1 MKQCKSCGGD
11 CGKVCE
17 YKGGESDML
26 TIAYMQGYSDGKKDS
41 NPEGMRLVS
50 DELVSMFCTAID
62 NLADMPISNDWAADF
77 AERGHKL
84 LADNN
89 YFRNKAILQS
99 APKKG

>member
-26 TIAYMQGYSDGKKDS
+26 TIAYMQGYSDGKKDR
-41 NPEGMRLVS
+41 NPEGWQLVPIEPTEEMERAGW
-50 DELVSMFCTAID
+50 DVEELVTPCKTY
-62 NLADMPISNDWAADF
+62 AAMI
-77 AERGHKL
+77 
-84 LADNN
+84 
-89 YFRNKAILQS
+89 KA